1 MDGAGT
7 RGYAVLDVE
16 TTGFTPAT
24 DRVVEIAV
32 VHADPD
38 GAVTDEWHT
47 LLDPDG
53 ADVGP
58 THVHGIEQRD
68 VDGAPRLARVA
79 PELVARL
86 AGRVVVAHNAE
97 FDLAFLRAELARAG
111 SAAPTPVVHLCT
123 LAASRLHLPALRWR
137 KLADCCAAAGV
148 HQSDAHAALGD
159 ARATAALLEHYL
171 RTAGPVRARYEALL
185 DAASAVVWDV
195 PAGPR
200 APARPRPLPERSPA
214 MASAGGVQPTIELP
228 AGADPWPTPQ
238 PARPDPGS
246 PFPPVAPL
254 SPAAAPLVPAAARP
268 PLETGPPL
276 RVGDGVAFT
285 GGDEAVRAALEAA
298 ARERGLR
305 VTGSVSGRTVVL
317 VTDDAASGTGK
328 ARRAAVLGT
337 RVVGTV
343 AFATLLGDVQPA

>member
-32 VHADPD
+32 VHTDPD
-38 GAVTDEWHT
+38 GTVTDEWHT

-58 THVHGIEQRD
+58 THVHGIERAD
-68 VDGAPRLARVA
+68 VDGAPRLAQVA
-79 PELVARL
+79 AELVSRL
-86 AGRVVVAHNAE
+86 DRRVLVAHNAE
-97 FDLAFLRAELARAG
+97 FDLAFLRAELERAG
-111 SAAPTPVVHLCT
+111 AAAPSPVVHLCT
-123 LAASRLHLPALRWR
+123 LTASRLHLPALRWR

-148 HQSDAHAALGD
+148 EQSDAHAALGD
-159 ARATAALLEHYL
+159 ARATAALLGHYL
-171 RTAGPVRARYEALL
+171 RTAGPVRARYETLL
-185 DAASAVVWDV
+185 DTAAAVVWDA

-200 APARPRPLPERSPA
+200 APARPRVLAERPPA
-214 MASAGGVQPTIELP
+214 APPGDEVQTMIELP
-228 AGADPWPTPQ
+228 AGADPWPGPG
-238 PARPDPGS
+238 PARPDAES
-246 PFPPVAPL
+246 AFPPVAPL

-268 PLETGPPL
+268 PVQTGPPL

-317 VTDDAASGTGK
+317 VTDDAGSGTGK
-328 ARRAAVLGT
+328 ARKAQALGT

-343 AFATLLGDVQPA
+343 AFATLLGDVRPA

>member
-1 MDGAGT
+1 MDGAT

-38 GAVTDEWHT
+38 GVVTDEWHT

-58 THVHGIEQRD
+58 THVHGIAQRD
-68 VDGAPRLARVA
+68 VEGAPRLAQVA
-79 PELVARL
+79 AEVVGRL

-97 FDLAFLRAELARAG
+97 FDLAFLRAELERAG
-111 SAAPTPVVHLCT
+111 AAVPTPVVSLCT
-123 LAASRLHLPALRWR
+123 LAASRHHLPALRWR
-137 KLADCCAAAGV
+137 KLAHCCAAAGV
-148 HQSDAHAALGD
+148 ELSDAHAALGD
-159 ARATAALLEHYL
+159 ARATAALLGHYL

-185 DAASAVVWDV
+185 DAASAAAWQA
-195 PAGPR
+195 PAGSS
-200 APARPRPLPERSPA
+200 AAVRPRVLPQRPA
-214 MASAGGVQPTIELP
+214 TAAVGVAEPTIELLP
-228 AGADPWPTPQ
+228 DQEPWPTPQ
-238 PARPDPGS
+238 PPRPDPAA

-268 PLETGPPL
+268 PVDTGPPL

-328 ARRAAVLGT
+328 ARRAAALGT

>member
-1 MDGAGT
+1 MDGTT

-38 GAVTDEWHT
+38 GTVTDEWHT

-58 THVHGIEQRD
+58 THVHGIERAD
-68 VDGAPRLARVA
+68 VDGAPRLAQVA
-79 PELVARL
+79 AELVSRL
-86 AGRVVVAHNAE
+86 DRRVVVAHNAE
-97 FDLAFLRAELARAG
+97 FDLAFLRAELERAG
-111 SAAPTPVVHLCT
+111 AGAPSAVVHLCT
-123 LAASRLHLPALRWR
+123 LTASRLHLPALRWR
-137 KLADCCAAAGV
+137 KLADCCRAAGV
-148 HQSDAHAALGD
+148 EQSDAHAALGD
-159 ARATAALLEHYL
+159 ARATAALLGYYL
-171 RTAGPVRARYEALL
+171 RTAGPVRTRYEVLL
-185 DAASAVVWDV
+185 DAAAAVAWDA
-195 PAGPR
+195 PAGPH
-200 APARPRPLPERSPA
+200 APARPRVLAERPPV
-214 MASAGGVQPTIELP
+214 GDVQTVIELP
-228 AGADPWPTPQ
+228 TGADPWPGHE
-238 PARPDPGS
+238 PARPDAGS
-246 PFPPVAPL
+246 AFPPLAPL
-254 SPAAAPLVPAAARP
+254 SAAAAPLVPAAARP
-268 PLETGPPL
+268 PVETGPPL

-328 ARRAAVLGT
+328 ARKAQALGT

-343 AFATLLGDVQPA
+343 AFATLLGDVRPA